1 MSKKIAVLIL
11 MVAAAIITVVAG
23 AIVSKNLRIKNH
35 GVSVE
40 SVVRKSVSNTK
51 SHLRTVTVTFR
62 TEDGAEITA
71 RGTTRQRL
79 ASGDKA
85 GIWYDKMNPQKIT
98 FGDSVS
104 YNMRGVIIGG
114 LLFLFGLYYFIRFS
128 LNDSSV
134 KKLLKT
140 GRKIS
145 AKFVSIERSVKYNMG
160 DNNPWVIKC
169 RWVDEKD
176 NREYFFK
183 SKDYTINPAPYLEG
197 RLHIDVYINAADPGK
212 YYMDTS
218 FMPKGNN
225 TIG

>member
-11 MVAAAIITVVAG
+11 MIAAAIITVVAG
-23 AIVSKNLRIKNH
+23 AIVSRNLKIKNH

-40 SVVRKSVSNTK
+40 SVVQKSVSNTK

-62 TEDGAEITA
+62 TDNNTEMTA

-79 ASGDKA
+79 AAGDKVS
-85 GIWYDKMNPQKIT
+85 IWYDRLDPQKIT

-128 LNDSSV
+128 LNDRSV
-134 KKLLKT
+134 KKLIKT

-145 AKFVSIERSVKYNMG
+145 AEFVSIERNVKYNMG
-160 DNNPWVIKC
+160 ENNPWVIKC

-176 NREYFFK
+176 SREYFFR
-183 SKDYTINPAPYLEG
+183 SKDYTIDPAPYLEG
-197 RLHIDVYINAADPGK
+197 RSHIDVYIDAADPGK
-212 YYMDTS
+212 YYMETS

>member
-11 MVAAAIITVVAG
+11 MIAAAIITVVAG
-23 AIVSKNLRIKNH
+23 AIVSRNLKIKNH

-40 SVVRKSVSNTK
+40 SVVRKSISNTK
-51 SHLRTVTVTFR
+51 SHLRTVTVAFR
-62 TEDGAEITA
+62 TDTNTEITA
-71 RGTTRQRL
+71 SGTTRQRL
-79 ASGDKA
+79 AAGDKVS
-85 GIWYDKMNPQKIT
+85 IWYDKMNPQKIT

-128 LNDSSV
+128 LNDRSV
-134 KKLLKT
+134 KKLIKT

-145 AKFVSIERSVKYNMG
+145 TEFVSVDRNEKYNMG
-160 DNNPWVIKC
+160 DKNPWVIKC

-176 NREYFFK
+176 NREYLFR
-183 SKDYTINPAPYLEG
+183 SKDYTIDPAPYLEG
-197 RLHIDVYINAADPGK
+197 LANIDVYIDAADPCK
-212 YYMDTS
+212 YYMDAS